1 MDRQSTGHPRRI
13 GKSDYHLPIPV
24 TFDLRRLLDEHRPD
38 GHRLFAEH
46 VNPRFAT
53 VLRTIGFDRFFVRAE
68 GQYLWDAEGHR
79 YLDFLG
85 GYAVCNVGRNHP
97 TVKQALRDCLDM
109 NLPSMVQFDAPP
121 LAGML
126 ARELT
131 RRIGRGLDRVYFTN
145 SGTEGVEAA
154 IKFART
160 ATGRPGIL
168 FADRAFHGLTMG
180 ALSLNGCQSFRQ
192 GFGPFL
198 PETRMVRF
206 GDLADLEGALRAGD
220 VAAFIVEPV
229 QGKGVHVAPDGYLA
243 QASRLCHQYGALFIA
258 DEVQTGICRTGKFLA
273 IDHDSGCEPDMVV
286 LSKALSGGLVPV
298 GAVLVRQR
306 VWDKTFSSLDR
317 AIVHSSTFH
326 MGSLA
331 MAAGLAVLDVCDTE
345 RLSDRAARM
354 GALLRDGLEQ
364 LRERYDFVKAVRQQ
378 GLMVAVEFG
387 SPKSLRLRAAWTAM
401 NAIEPDLFAQS
412 AVMPLFEDHRIIC
425 QVAGHGQPTVKFVP
439 PLVIDEQDV
448 AWAVAAF
455 DDVLREMHGLGGPA
469 PKLLARLGRNAL
481 TRRTYEV
488 AAAET
493 GMGRG

>member
-1 MDRQSTGHPRRI
+1 M
-13 GKSDYHLPIPV
+13 

-229 QGKGVHVAPDGYLA
+229 QGKGVHIAPEGYLA
-243 QASRLCHQYGALFIA
+243 EASRLCHQYGALFIA

-273 IDHDSGCEPDMVV
+273 IDHDPGCEPDIVV
-286 LSKALSGGLVPV
+286 LSKALSGGLIPV

-306 VWDKTFSSLDR
+306 IWDKTFSSLDR

-326 MGSLA
+326 
-331 MAAGLAVLDVCDTE
+331 
-345 RLSDRAARM
+345 
-354 GALLRDGLEQ
+354 
-364 LRERYDFVKAVRQQ
+364 
-378 GLMVAVEFG
+378 
-387 SPKSLRLRAAWTAM
+387 
-401 NAIEPDLFAQS
+401 
-412 AVMPLFEDHRIIC
+412 
-425 QVAGHGQPTVKFVP
+425 
-439 PLVIDEQDV
+439 
-448 AWAVAAF
+448 
-455 DDVLREMHGLGGPA
+455 
-469 PKLLARLGRNAL
+469 
-481 TRRTYEV
+481 
-488 AAAET
+488 
-493 GMGRG
+493 